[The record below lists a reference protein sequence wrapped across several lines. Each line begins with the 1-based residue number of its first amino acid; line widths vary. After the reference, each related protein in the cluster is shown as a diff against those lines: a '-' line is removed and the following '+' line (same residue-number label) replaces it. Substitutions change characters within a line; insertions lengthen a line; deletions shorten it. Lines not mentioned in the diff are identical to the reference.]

1 MAKLDHKESVKKAW
15 ALLME
20 AREILNDTGEI
31 DSELLDSA
39 HYYAEFAIKKLD
51 QYREQEGV

>member
-20 AREILNDTGEI
+20 ARENLNETGDIE
-31 DSELLDSA
+31 SELLDSA
-39 HYYAEFAIKKLD
+39 HYYAELSIKKLD
-51 QYREQEGV
+51 HYREQEGI